1 MASLSRLEN
10 GLALRSLDTSSD
22 NCVRR
27 RGIVLLRPRRLSAVV
42 DVPTPQ
48 QRSFN
53 MSRIRS
59 RDTKP
64 EKIVRSIVH
73 ALGYRYRLHKTDLPG
88 KPDIVLVRHRKII
101 DVHGCFFH
109 MHKCPYGSVVPVT
122 NAKFWKTKRLSNVER
137 DRRNLSALSRGGW
150 RVLVVWECETR
161 RPAFLRQTLQKFRPS

>member
-1 MASLSRLEN
+1 MA
-10 GLALRSLDTSSD
+10 
-22 NCVRR
+22 
-27 RGIVLLRPRRLSAVV
+27 
-42 DVPTPQ
+42 DVHNPQ

-73 ALGYRYRLHKTDLPG
+73 RLGFRYRLHKKDLPG

-109 MHKCPYGSVVPVT
+109 MHKCKYGNVVPAT
-122 NAKFWKTKRLSNVER
+122 NAKFWRTKRLSNVAR
-137 DRRNLSALSRGGW
+137 DRRNQRALKRDGW
-150 RVLVVWECETR
+150 LVMIVWECETR
-161 RPAFLRQTLQKFRPS
+161 NLPKLSKRIEKFLSSTSPSTSRRTPKR